1 MLFHNVLQL
10 IEEKGESLLLLDV
23 DATLV
28 IPDNIFIH
36 KKNPDGTITKLSPA
50 QYAREKVNKE
60 NQQNYSFDEFR
71 DPQKVY
77 NSIKTGI
84 PLIPNLKIVDEYIH
98 RGWKIGIL
106 TARGMEEVVFKAL
119 KDWLM
124 YKDTRGNLR
133 DIGDKLVRDLVHAV
147 NDSNRQY
154 EGSTDFEKKANV
166 IKKLATQYDRIV
178 FLDDTPSNIEA
189 VRKLRLQNVFPKLA
203 NKMES

>member
-133 DIGDKLVRDLVHAV
+133 DIGDKLVRGLVHAI
-147 NDSNRQY
+147 NDDRIKY
-154 EGSTDFEKKANV
+154 EGATDYERKVNV
-166 IKKLATQYDRIV
+166 IRKLATQYDRIV
-178 FLDDTPSNIEA
+178 LLDDDLKNINA
-189 VRKLRLQNVFPKLA
+189 VKKLGLQNVFAKQA
-203 NKMES
+203 HKVE

>member
-1 MLFHNVLQL
+1 MLFHKILDL

-36 KKNPDGTITKLSPA
+36 KHNPNGSISKLSPA
-50 QYAREKVNKE
+50 QYAKEKITKE
-60 NQQNYSFDEFR
+60 NQGDYSFEEFR

-106 TARGMEEVVFKAL
+106 TA
-119 KDWLM
+119 
-124 YKDTRGNLR
+124 
-133 DIGDKLVRDLVHAV
+133 
-147 NDSNRQY
+147 
-154 EGSTDFEKKANV
+154 
-166 IKKLATQYDRIV
+166 
-178 FLDDTPSNIEA
+178 
-189 VRKLRLQNVFPKLA
+189 
-203 NKMES
+203 